1 MLREV
6 LELFEV
12 SESRADELFL
22 MFLDEGENF
31 ADGVIREILSADIT
45 HKEKMFMSFALG
57 VLSTVEKVEPPL
69 MVKRRR
75 KQYIH

>member
-12 SESRADELFL
+12 SEERADELFL

-31 ADGVIREILSADIT
+31 ADGVLREILSSDIT
-45 HKEKMFMSFALG
+45 PGEKMFLSFALG
-57 VLSTVEKVEPPL
+57 VLSAVERVEPPL

>member
-31 ADGVIREILSADIT
+31 ADGVIREILSADIP